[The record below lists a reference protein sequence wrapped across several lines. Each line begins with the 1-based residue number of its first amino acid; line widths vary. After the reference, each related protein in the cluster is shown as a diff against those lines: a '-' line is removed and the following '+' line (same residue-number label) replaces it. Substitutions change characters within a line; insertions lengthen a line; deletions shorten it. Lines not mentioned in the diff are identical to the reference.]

1 MAAHVVLID
10 AMNLIRRIYAVQERP
25 FLFNNELAENT
36 KQQVLNN
43 TQQSC
48 QTAVNN
54 ILSQQTPTHALMV
67 FDPQQPCWRYQLYPD
82 YKKGRKKMPAHLA
95 NHLNAIQDDFFKLG
109 IDSLESE
116 QDEADDLIATL
127 ATKVALRGQFVT
139 IVSTDKVF
147 LSLLSPNIRVYD
159 YFNRR
164 YLDEQY
170 VVDKFNVKPHQLI
183 DFWTLTGDTTNKI
196 PGVPSI
202 GSVTAAQL
210 LNQHLS
216 LAKVLKADNIKSS
229 VKQKLTDCH
238 DQIELSRQ
246 LLTLKQDIPLGF
258 NLKDI
263 RLPNVDI
270 IDTPHDNSTA
280 NSQNEH
286 AKLANDENNITPLHQ
301 LNR

>member
-25 FLFNNELAENT
+25 FLFNNALAENT

-43 TQQSC
+43 TQQGCS
-48 QTAVNN
+48 TALHN
-54 ILSQQTPTHALMV
+54 ILSQQSPSHALMV
-67 FDPQQPCWRYQLYPD
+67 FDPKNPCWRYQLYPD
-82 YKKGRKKMPAHLA
+82 YKKGRKKMPSHLA
-95 NHLNAIQDDFFKLG
+95 NHLNAIQDDFLKQSV
-109 IDSLESE
+109 DSLESD

-139 IVSTDKVF
+139 IVSTDKIF
-147 LSLLSPNIRVYD
+147 LTLLSPNIRVYD

-170 VVDKFNVKPHQLI
+170 VIDKFKVKPCQLI
-183 DFWTLTGDTTNKI
+183 DLWTLTGDNTNKI

-216 LAKVLKADNIKSS
+216 LSKTLKADNLKAAL
-229 VKQKLTDCH
+229 KQKLTDNQS
-238 DQIELSRQ
+238 QITLSRQ

-263 RLPNVDI
+263 RLPAVDS
-270 IDTPHDNSTA
+270 TDNATNDLAAKNHSK
-280 NSQNEH
+280 NSNISEIT
-286 AKLANDENNITPLHQ
+286 NITPLHKV
-301 LNR
+301 NK

>member
-1 MAAHVVLID
+1 MAAHIVLID

-25 FLFNNELAENT
+25 FLFNNALAENT

-43 TQQSC
+43 TQQGC
-48 QTAVNN
+48 TTALHN
-54 ILSQQTPTHALMV
+54 ILSQQSPSHALMV
-67 FDPQQPCWRYQLYPD
+67 FDPKNPCWRYQLYPD
-82 YKKGRKKMPAHLA
+82 YKKGRKKMPSHLA
-95 NHLNAIQDDFFKLG
+95 SYLNVIQDNFLKQG
-109 IDSLESE
+109 VDSLESD

-139 IVSTDKVF
+139 IVSTDKIF
-147 LSLLSPNIRVYD
+147 LTLLSPNIRVYD

-170 VVDKFNVKPHQLI
+170 VIDKFNVKPCQLI
-183 DFWTLTGDTTNKI
+183 DFWTLTGDSTNKI

-210 LNQHLS
+210 LNQYSS
-216 LAKVLKADNIKSS
+216 LAKMLKADNMKATI
-229 VKQKLTDCH
+229 KQKLIDNSE
-238 DQIELSRQ
+238 QIELSRQ

-263 RLPNVDI
+263 RLPTVEIETSSCDLVS
-270 IDTPHDNSTA
+270 D
-280 NSQNEH
+280 NEH
-286 AKLANDENNITPLHQ
+286 KNDNTTNITNITPLHQ
-301 LNR
+301 LNK